1 MTKNEQFLTLS
12 KKFVN
17 QQFSEFGLNSKNQV
31 MTLFTEIFVTEVVK
45 IKEWSVKNLDITHP
59 ILKKTFLKIYLGIFT
74 FSKEKGISYFFQ
86 Y

>member
-45 IKEWSVKNLDITHP
+45 IKE
-59 ILKKTFLKIYLGIFT
+59 
-74 FSKEKGISYFFQ
+74 
-86 Y
+86 